1 MDNKIQNKNAKIAL
15 KQVEFEIAA
24 DYGMS
29 HEDVFDIIENA
40 KSNGIL
46 SNYFEKLELKR
57 NLEQSVSPT
66 HFE

>member
-1 MDNKIQNKNAKIAL
+1 MGNKIQNKNAKIAL
-15 KQVEFEIAA
+15 KQIKFEMAV

-29 HEDVFDIIENA
+29 YEDVFNIIENA

-57 NLEQSVSPT
+57 NLEQGVSPT